1 MNGIWTWIWIW
12 NEMLDPDFYLHSAAV
27 TFPHPRHSANSSSEI
42 RSDFE
47 TCGPDFV
54 TYGQDSETCGQDSET
69 CGPDSE
75 TCGPDS
81 ETCGPDSGTCGPD
94 SGTCGPDSVT
104 CGPGNRIWTGNG
116 GLSTGTSNVICQTH
130 IDANVEA
137 VMLR

>member
-1 MNGIWTWIWIW
+1 MNGIWTWIWIWIW
-12 NEMLDPDFYLHSAAV
+12 NEMLDPDFYLHSAAAV

-81 ETCGPDSGTCGPD
+81 
-94 SGTCGPDSVT
+94 VT

-116 GLSTGTSNVICQTH
+116 GLSTGTSNVICQTL